1 MTELTRDLKLSIQ
14 MEAVRQ
20 CLKTSSDLAKQ
31 MQAKSIPSAKC
42 GAFIAQE
49 MRKDFE
55 IWEAA
60 QLAAEKALAD
70 LAAVAEVIRAM
81 VAPITAVDVI
91 PPFICTTC
99 LKPVPSTFNGI
110 CWDCDDAIQQARSI
124 EPCDGICCAGTVVQ
138 MPRRGL

>member
-14 MEAVRQ
+14 FEAIRQ

-31 MQAKSIPSAKC
+31 MQAKSTPSAKC

-49 MRKDFE
+49 MHKDFE
-55 IWEAA
+55 IWESA
-60 QLAAEKALAD
+60 QLAADKALAD

-81 VAPITAVDVI
+81 VAPIAAENVI
-91 PPFICTTC
+91 PAFMCAAC
-99 LKPVPSTFNGI
+99 FKPVPNTINGI

-138 MPRRGL
+138 MKRRGL